1 MANTSQ
7 GRRGRLPAGALL
19 LLALTCAS
27 YLPALRGGYVWD
39 DEAHITQNRALW
51 EPGGLARIWRN
62 PLATPQYYPA
72 VHTVFWL
79 EYLLWGLRPLGY
91 HAVNILLH
99 ATNALLLW
107 LVLRRLAL
115 PGGFLAALLFA
126 LHPVQVESVAWITE
140 LKNVL
145 SGFFFFLSLL
155 GMMRF
160 CGLGWPAPRLKTAAA
175 AYACAA
181 ACFLLALLSKTV
193 TATLPAV
200 MVVLLWWKRGRVTW
214 REGLALA
221 PFFALGAV
229 AGLMTAG
236 LEKLRVGAIGPDW
249 DFTPAERVLIAG
261 RALWFYAGKL
271 AWPHPLAFI
280 YPRWNLNPAAAQQW
294 IFPAAALATVALLWW
309 FRRRLGR
316 GPLAAVLIF
325 GGTLFPALGFFNVYP
340 MRYSF
345 VADHFQYLAG
355 AALLAG
361 FAAIVASITP
371 PWPGT
376 RGARALVGAGAA
388 LVLTCGSL
396 TWRQGAVYKDLETLW
411 QDTLAKNP
419 TSWMAWNNLG
429 LIYMERGD
437 FKAAQAHYDRALEL
451 KPDFDMPYF
460 NKGTMEAQ
468 RNNLEDAVA
477 YYRRTLA
484 LNPRYEPASLNLG
497 IALFAQG
504 KTEEALQAFQKV
516 LAINPANPD
525 ARYNAGLVL
534 ERQDNLRG
542 AEQAYRGT
550 LRYDAFH
557 ERAAYHLGL
566 VLKKM
571 GRTDEAIAQHIQ
583 TLALYPRHAPSH
595 YELGVLL
602 LGQGMKKEAV
612 RHFQSVLQSE
622 TNHPGALNN
631 LAWIMATSREPDV
644 HNSAEALQLALRAA
658 AASTNENL
666 FLLDTLSAAYAAGGR
681 FDDAVRTAEQA
692 ARLADRQ
699 GATNFQRDVG
709 RRLEKY
715 RRGQPWT
722 E

>member
-27 YLPALRGGYVWD
+27 YLPALRGGYIWD
-39 DEAHITQNRALW
+39 DDAHVTQNRALW
-51 EPGGLARIWRN
+51 EPGGLARIWRS
-62 PLATPQYYPA
+62 PLATPQYYPV

-79 EYLLWGLRPLGY
+79 EYRLWGLRPLGY
-91 HAVNILLH
+91 HAVNVLLH
-99 ATNALLLW
+99 AANALLLW

-115 PGGFLAALLFA
+115 PGAFLAALLFA

-145 SGFFFFLSLL
+145 SGFFYFLGLL
-155 GMMRF
+155 AMMRF
-160 CGLGWPAPRLKTAAA
+160 YGVGWPAPRWTAAAA
-175 AYACAA
+175 AYACTA

-214 REGLALA
+214 REGLAVA

-271 AWPHPLAFI
+271 AWPHPLAFM
-280 YPRWNLNPAAAQQW
+280 YPRWTLDPAAAPAW
-294 IFPAAALATVALLWW
+294 IFPAAALATVALLWG

-345 VADHFQYLAG
+345 VADHFQYLAA

-361 FAAIVASITP
+361 FAALVA
-371 PWPGT
+371 GAAQ
-376 RGARALVGAGAA
+376 RGCGARATRALGWAGAA
-388 LVLTCGSL
+388 LVLACGSL
-396 TWRQGAVYKDLETLW
+396 TWRQGAIYKDLETLW
-411 QDTLAKNP
+411 RDTLARNP
-419 TSWMAWNNLG
+419 ASWMAWNNLG
-429 LIYMERGD
+429 LIHMGRGD
-437 FKAAQAHYDRALEL
+437 VKTAQAHYDRALEL
-451 KPDFDMPYF
+451 KPDFEMPYF
-460 NKGTMEAQ
+460 NKGFMEAQ
-468 RNNLEDAVA
+468 RNNLEDAVV
-477 YYRRTLA
+477 YYRRALV
-484 LNPRYEPASLNLG
+484 LNPRYEPAALNLG

-504 KTEEALQAFQKV
+504 KAAEALQAFQKI
-516 LAINPANPD
+516 LAMNPANPN
-525 ARYNAGLVL
+525 ARYNIGLVL
-534 ERQDNLRG
+534 EWQDNLRG
-542 AEQAYRGT
+542 AEQAYRGA
-550 LRYDAFH
+550 LLYDAFH

-566 VLKKM
+566 VLGKM
-571 GRTDEAIAQHIQ
+571 GRTDEAIAQHMR
-583 TLALYPRHAPSH
+583 TLALDPRHAPTH
-595 YELGVLL
+595 YELGLL
-602 LGQGMKKEAV
+602 LLEKGMKAEAV
-612 RHFQSVLQSE
+612 RHFQGVLQSE

-631 LAWIMATSREPDV
+631 LAWIMATSREPAV
-644 HNSAEALQLALRAA
+644 RHPAEALQLALQAA
-658 AASTNENL
+658 AASTNENI

-699 GATNFQRDVG
+699 GATNFLRDVS

-715 RRGQPWT
+715 RGEQPWT